1 MFSGPRPLL
10 CAALIGP
17 YRRRAGALVG
27 LLVALLLAALLSQ
40 QFVAAEDE
48 YVLIE
53 ARVLAQR
60 HDDGRVEV
68 VLEVRR
74 DGAR

>member
-27 LLVALLLAALLSQ
+27 LLVALLLAALLPQ
-40 QFVAAEDE
+40 QFAAANED
-48 YVLIE
+48 YLLIE
-53 ARVLAQR
+53 ARILAER

-68 VLEVRR
+68 VLDVRR